1 MESLASGP
9 SRANQALSAGSD
21 GRSDLGTLAYPGMMA
36 ITITQAL
43 RGQLP
48 GPAVQLLSMP

>member
-1 MESLASGP
+1 MESLASRL